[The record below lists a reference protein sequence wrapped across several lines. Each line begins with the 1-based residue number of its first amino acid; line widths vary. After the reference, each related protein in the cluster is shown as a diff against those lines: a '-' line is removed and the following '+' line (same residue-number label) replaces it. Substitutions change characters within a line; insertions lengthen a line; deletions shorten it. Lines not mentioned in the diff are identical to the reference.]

1 MKSHLLDFFM
11 MDIQHMTPADW
22 VGVIVTVITFIAL
35 TFAYVKVFHPKN
47 KVVLESHRYHL
58 IDHDR
63 EVPYW
68 GGERR
73 PTRFRDKQL

>member
-11 MDIQHMTPADW
+11 MDIQHMTSVDW

-35 TFAYVKVFHPKN
+35 TIVYVKVFNPKN
-47 KVVLESHRYHL
+47 KASLESHRYHL

-63 EVPYW
+63 DVPYW
-68 GGERR
+68 GSERR
-73 PTRFRDKQL
+73 PARIRNK